1 MSRRRIGLKVN
12 GEERGLEIEDN
23 AILLDVLRDG
33 LGLKAAREG
42 CGVGACGSCTVL
54 VDGNP
59 ISSCLTLVRTLPDGA
74 EITTVEGLANGND
87 LGPVQ
92 EAFLEE
98 GAFQCAFCTSWMMLA
113 VKALLA
119 ENPRPTEEEARTY
132 LNGNYCRCGAYPEIL
147 NAVRNLSGKIIK
159 QEHF

>member
-1 MSRRRIGLKVN
+1 MTRRRIGLKVN
-12 GEERGLEIEDN
+12 GEEWGLEIEDN

-74 EITTVEGLANGND
+74 KITTVEGLANGSGQASETSSRRFLAARMGRWTD
-87 LGPVQ
+87 GLPAPAGPAPGSERRRRCPV
-92 EAFLEE
+92 
-98 GAFQCAFCTSWMMLA
+98 
-113 VKALLA
+113 
-119 ENPRPTEEEARTY
+119 PT
-132 LNGNYCRCGAYPEIL
+132 
-147 NAVRNLSGKIIK
+147 
-159 QEHF
+159 

>member
-98 GAFQCAFCTSWMMLA
+98 GAFQCAFCTSGMMLA

-119 ENPRPTEEEARTY
+119 ENPRPTKEEARTY